1 MPELK
6 VSNYRVLYDGMDR
19 GYRASA
25 GTVDLHDGVLSL
37 VFIFA
42 SDGKRGEP
50 QHIVRSTNMGKT
62 WSDPVLFGPPLTKP
76 EEQHQSVMLAGR
88 TRAGTLIATG
98 FHIAKG
104 IREDGDESNYY
115 ADVAWRPSEAIFGRQ
130 PAGTSEMT
138 FVKKPTGTFMGEQ
151 FAHFGRL
158 LKSRRIVHSIWG
170 AKNKGENWRSGVLLS
185 DDDGVTYRY
194 RDVAYEPD
202 LAIRAKPEM
211 PAGFN
216 EVTLFECNDGRLVAI
231 IRGREKLGAT
241 DKTLHETYFFCCE
254 SRDGGETWSR
264 YEQTNLAGTGAT
276 LAGLTLP
283 DGSLLQAARVPHPFE
298 GSWVKP
304 ADPKLYGLHLS
315 RSRDDGRTWRTQQII
330 QHEPGGR
337 GFDDYYNCMNGQFIT
352 LAPDRW
358 MYCFGH
364 FEHAANRHRILS
376 LELHWS

>member
-1 MPELK
+1 MPDLK
-6 VSNYRVLYDGMDR
+6 IANYRVLYDAMDR

-25 GTVDLHDGVLSL
+25 GTVDLHNGELSL

-50 QHIVRSTNMGKT
+50 QHIVRSRDMGKT
-62 WSDPVLFGPPLTKP
+62 WTDPVLFGPPLTKP
-76 EEQHQSVMLAGR
+76 EEQHQSVMLSGR
-88 TRAGTLIATG
+88 TRAGTLIGAG
-98 FHIAKG
+98 HFIAKG
-104 IREDGDESNYY
+104 IREDDDAGHYE
-115 ADVAWRPSEAIFGRQ
+115 ADVSWRPADLILGRQ
-130 PAGTSEMT
+130 PAGANAMT
-138 FVKKPTGTFMGEQ
+138 YVKVPTGTYLGEQ
-151 FAHFGRL
+151 FGHFGRV
-158 LKSRRIVHSIWG
+158 LKSGRIALSIWG

-202 LAIRAKPEM
+202 LAIRAKPAM

-216 EVTLFECNDGRLVAI
+216 EVTLFECNDGRIVAL

-241 DKTLHETYFFCCE
+241 DKTLHETYFFRCE

-276 LAGLTLP
+276 LAGVTLP
-283 DGSLLQAARVPHPFE
+283 DGSLLQAARVPLAFE
-298 GSWVKP
+298 GSWIKL

-315 RSRDDGRTWRTQQII
+315 RSHDAGKSWRTQEIV

-337 GFDDYYNCMNGQFIT
+337 GFDGYYNCMNGQFIT

-358 MYCFGH
+358 MYVFGH